1 MLGISYIFSNLQVNA
16 EPHMGSAYTT
26 MAADAITRFQ
36 RLKGKRVSFVTG
48 TDEHGE
54 KIAEAAAKKGQE
66 PQQHCD
72 GVVASFKGL
81 WTEVTGS
88 SRIANTMAKHAF
100 VLMHDTCRT
109 IGAVCLDA
117 TQTHK

>member
-1 MLGISYIFSNLQVNA
+1 
-16 EPHMGSAYTT
+16 MGSAYTT

-36 RLKGKRVSFVTG
+36 RLRGKRVSFVTG

-81 WTEVTGS
+81 WEEVCVT
-88 SRIANTMAKHAF
+88 F
-100 VLMHDTCRT
+100 
-109 IGAVCLDA
+109 LDA
-117 TQTHK
+117 SRLPAWFAYTSYICAKMHCWSNKLPAQAVLGFCADGHSV

>member
-1 MLGISYIFSNLQVNA
+1 
-16 EPHMGSAYTT
+16 MGSAYTT

-36 RLKGKRVSFVTG
+36 RLRGKRVSFVTG

-81 WTEVTGS
+81 WEEVTGS
-88 SRIANTMAKHAF
+88 YPIARASFSAY
-100 VLMHDTCRT
+100 
-109 IGAVCLDA
+109 A
-117 TQTHK
+117 

>member
-1 MLGISYIFSNLQVNA
+1 
-16 EPHMGSAYTT
+16 MGSAYTT

-36 RLKGKRVSFVTG
+36 RLRGKRVSFVTG

-81 WTEVTGS
+81 WEEVNGS
-88 SRIANTMAKHAF
+88 FPVANTLAWQAYMI
-100 VLMHDTCRT
+100 MHQSYRKTSASACHGR
-109 IGAVCLDA
+109 
-117 TQTHK
+117 QTNK

>member
-1 MLGISYIFSNLQVNA
+1 
-16 EPHMGSAYTT
+16 MGSAYTT

-36 RLKGKRVSFVTG
+36 RLRGKRVTFVTG

-72 GVVASFKGL
+72 AIVAAFKGL
-81 WTEVTGS
+81 WEEVIAPLMRLLSRPLGTSCLHVVLALALTGQEMLS
-88 SRIANTMAKHAF
+88 
-100 VLMHDTCRT
+100 
-109 IGAVCLDA
+109 
-117 TQTHK
+117 